1 MRVRE
6 LMAKE
11 PATCAPDTSLLEVAG
26 KMVECDCGMIPVLEA
41 GQKPVGTVTDR
52 DIACRA
58 VATGRNPLELRARDV
73 MTTPCVT
80 VSPEADLD
88 ECARLLEKHQVRR
101 IVVADENG
109 CCGVVA
115 QSDLA
120 RNAAPEKTAEV
131 VRQVSKP
138 TQETARAR

>member
-6 LMAKE
+6 LMTKN
-11 PATCAPDTSLLEVAG
+11 PLTCGPDTSLLEVAG
-26 KMVECDCGMIPVLEA
+26 KMVEGDCGMIPVVEA
-41 GQKPVGTVTDR
+41 DRKPVGTVTDR

-58 VATGRNPLELRARDV
+58 VAKGRNALELRARDV

-80 VSPEADLD
+80 VSPEADLE
-88 ECARLLEKHQVRR
+88 ECARLLEKHQLRR

-109 CCGVVA
+109 CCGVVT

-120 RNAAPEKTAEV
+120 REGAPDKTAEV
-131 VRQVSKP
+131 VRKVSQP
-138 TQETARAR
+138 TRDAARVR